1 MIRAT
6 PRYGLAFFLPMLVI
20 WPVGLALVGLA
31 LVGLALVGP
40 ALGQVAPNRNLEN
53 RLSGFVQVDETSSDV
68 NAKLER
74 LERYLEAKRWA
85 EAVELAQQVMEEDG
99 GRLKLVESG
108 KLFQHYIPVS
118 QFCSGLLSTQA
129 ADFPELLTRY
139 RLRTD
144 PLAQRIYDSAVA
156 TRDEAALQRIVDRYF
171 LSSVTDDALLLLGDW
186 ALEAGQFARARNCW
200 ERLAS
205 TTRDAQG
212 QPAWLALSLSKDPQP
227 DWSKWP
233 RPTGSFVP
241 GWYYPDPAL
250 APAEVWSRLIWASL
264 VERRFERAKHELAG
278 LKQFYPKASGRLGG
292 RTVELASEL
301 EKYLQFVSAADSTRT
316 PDSTVENRV
325 GEPRDWRTFAGNMQ
339 RNGRASPGTELLGR
353 PAWTIVLPSVN
364 VDTPPP
370 RLAESRQLL
379 VHFPIVVGQTVFIHQ
394 EGALR
399 ALDLR
404 SGRSRFGAL
413 NVGDENDP
421 STIGTMTRLPDR
433 TTGQGTLGY
442 DRFTASADE
451 SRLVL
456 RSGLRVTY
464 ENADSL
470 ASMPS
475 ELRGNL
481 VVLDLKREGRLV
493 DGFPRIPTRA
503 EWTFDGV
510 PLIEGTRLY
519 VAMRQVNDVRPRLSV
534 ACFEI
539 PGSRMLWRQFVSSA
553 QTVGGGQ
560 WGEITHSLLTLS
572 GDQLI
577 VNTNLGAIAALRKRD
592 GQVRWLVRYPRADYP
607 VSDPDR
613 TDDHFQRDLV
623 PAVVANGLAYA
634 MPSDARR
641 LFALDTATGW
651 LQWAS
656 VRDAATDAKFLL
668 GVGNGS
674 LIVSGD
680 SLYWFDALTGKKLTQ
695 FPTPYKHALGFARA
709 EPRGFGRGVLVGDRV
724 LWTSRDTLFAFHQG
738 RFDRQNGVATPMFAQ
753 APVSLLNRGAS
764 GGNLVA
770 VKDMLLIAGP
780 DTLFAFRRSD

>member
-1 MIRAT
+1 MPAT
-6 PRYGLAFFLPMLVI
+6 CRYGPAFILAMLAMWADLP
-20 WPVGLALVGLA
+20 AR
-31 LVGLALVGP
+31 
-40 ALGQVAPNRNLEN
+40 GQVAPNRNSDN
-53 RLSGFVQVDETSSDV
+53 RLSGFVQVDETSSEV

-74 LERYLEAKRWA
+74 LERFLQAQRWA

-99 GRLKLVESG
+99 GRLKLVDSG

-118 QFCSGLLSTQA
+118 QYCSGLLSAQA

-156 TRDEAALQRIVDRYF
+156 TRDEAALERIVDRYF

-205 TTRDAQG
+205 ATRDSQG
-212 QPAWLALSLSKDPQP
+212 QAAWLALSRDPQP

-233 RPTGSFVP
+233 RATGSFVP
-241 GWYYPDPAL
+241 GWYYPDPAIS
-250 APAEVWSRLIWASL
+250 PAEVWSRLIWASL
-264 VERRFERAKHELAG
+264 VERHYERAKHELAA
-278 LKQFYPKASGRLGG
+278 LKQFHPEARGRLGG
-292 RTVELASEL
+292 RTVELAIEL
-301 EKYLQFVSAADSTRT
+301 EKFLQIVSRPAPDSTGT
-316 PDSTVENRV
+316 PDSTGAPESRS
-325 GEPRDWRTFAGNMQ
+325 EDPAELRDWRTFAGNVQ

-353 PAWTIVLPSVN
+353 PAWTIALPSVN

-379 VHFPIVVGQTVFIHQ
+379 VHFPIVVGQTVFVHQ

-404 SGRSRFGAL
+404 SGSSRFGAL
-413 NVGDENDP
+413 NVGDEDDLR
-421 STIGTMTRLPDR
+421 TIGTMTRLPDR

-475 ELRGNL
+475 ELRGNI

-493 DGFPRIPTRA
+493 DGFPRIPTQA

-539 PGSRMLWRQFVSSA
+539 PGSRLLWRQFVSSA

-572 GDQLI
+572 GDQLT
-577 VNTNLGAIAALRKRD
+577 VNTNLGAVAALRKRD

-623 PAVVANGLAYA
+623 PTVVADGLAYA

-656 VRDAATDAKFLL
+656 VRDAATDARFLL

-680 SLYWFDALTGKKLTQ
+680 SLYWFDALTGKKISQ

-709 EPRGFGRGVLVGDRV
+709 EPRGFGKGLLVGDRV
-724 LWTSRDTLFAFHQG
+724 LWTSQDTLFAFYQG
-738 RFDRQNGVATPMFAQ
+738 RFDTLNDVTTPLLAQ
-753 APVSLLNRGAS
+753 TPVSLLNRGAT

-770 VKDMLLIAGP
+770 AKDMLLIAGP
-780 DTLFAFRRSD
+780 DTLYAFQRSD